1 MVDPRTAC
9 TWQRYVDQ
17 DSMRSAFQAAMRK
30 LSLLG
35 QDTKNLIDCTEVIPV
50 PKPLHTTAHFP
61 AGSSYEDI
69 QRSVWTQIFASSYT
83 LTDGVHSAPRAHSR
97 LSRQTLGPQPP
108 FLPCKQMLFSRGSR
122 SDGFFNLV
130 PRPELKIC
138 RVLGG
143 LCCKR

>member
-1 MVDPRTAC
+1 MVDSRTAC

-17 DSMRSAFQAAMRK
+17 DSMKSAFQAAMRK

-69 QRSVWTQIFASSYT
+69 QRSVWTQILASSYK
-83 LTDGVHSAPRAHSR
+83 LTDGVHSAPQAHSR
-97 LSRQTLGPQPP
+97 LSRQTLAPPPP
-108 FLPCKQMLFSRGSR
+108 FLQCKQMLFSRRSR
-122 SDGFFNLV
+122 SDGFFTIV
-130 PRPELKIC
+130 PRPEFSIC
-138 RVLGG
+138 RGAG
-143 LCCKR
+143 L